1 MLKIG
6 WDSLPFSLGERMTDK
21 AYRQFEL
28 LRRLIL
34 KTNQDFTLQE
44 LLQVALDNAC
54 QIMEL
59 QAGYISIWKEQ
70 KTLIRVWNGIGAQ
83 RSLLEEIEK
92 NLLEQ
97 LWKGYKVQSLYLN
110 LDLEG
115 PKSLFS
121 YPVKKGEEIVGAI
134 SGMSAGPRNL
144 SLEEEFVEAIGN
156 QLGIALAKIE
166 GFPAEKVI
174 TETQVEEKVKS
185 ARLNAILETA
195 AALNHEINNPLTA
208 VLGNAQLL
216 LLQAQKLPPETVEKL
231 KAIEESA
238 LRIREVTL
246 RLMKIIEPVTVE
258 YASGMRMIDI
268 EKSKKKEDEKGKQ

>member
-6 WDSLPFSLGERMTDK
+6 RDSLPFSLGERMTEK

-34 KTNQDFTLQE
+34 KTNQDFALPE
-44 LLQVALDNAC
+44 LLQVALDSAS

-110 LDLEG
+110 LELEG

-134 SGMSAGPRNL
+134 SGMSKGPRNL

-156 QLGIALAKIE
+156 QLGIALAKLE
-166 GFPAEKVI
+166 GFPAEKAV
-174 TETQVEEKVKS
+174 TQAQVEEKVKS
-185 ARLNAILETA
+185 ARMNAILETA

-268 EKSKKKEDEKGKQ
+268 EKSKKKEDKKE